1 MHTHHADDYA
11 GAEAVGAA
19 SWMLAMFAVIVAAAL
34 VVALLFWAPWHSSS
48 VTNPGSGGTQSGQQ
62 QSSQSGSGQSG
73 QSSGSQPD
81 VNVSGNH
88 VNVGDNSAPGQ
99 GQ

>member
-19 SWMLAMFAVIVAAAL
+19 SWMLAMFAVVIAAAL

-62 QSSQSGSGQSG
+62 QSGQSGSSQSGHG
-73 QSSGSQPD
+73 SSNQPD

-88 VNVGDNSAPGQ
+88 VNVGDNGGQSQ